1 MWPATGRQRRA
12 ARQVQEALGAALRRE
27 PGGLL
32 HQLGVTFTDVRMAP
46 DLRKAFVRWTAFAG
60 QEAAAERG
68 LRRAA
73 GGMRRAI
80 NRIARFKYTPE
91 LHFRREAGA
100 ASEERRR
107 LEEAF
112 ARLDLE
118 RAREREAGGDNAGG
132 GAG

>member
-1 MWPATGRQRRA
+1 M
-12 ARQVQEALGAALRRE
+12 QEALGAALRRE

-32 HQLGVTFTDVRMAP
+32 HELGVTFTDVRMAP

-112 ARLDLE
+112 ARLE
-118 RAREREAGGDNAGG
+118 RAREREVGGDHAGEG
-132 GAG
+132 PG